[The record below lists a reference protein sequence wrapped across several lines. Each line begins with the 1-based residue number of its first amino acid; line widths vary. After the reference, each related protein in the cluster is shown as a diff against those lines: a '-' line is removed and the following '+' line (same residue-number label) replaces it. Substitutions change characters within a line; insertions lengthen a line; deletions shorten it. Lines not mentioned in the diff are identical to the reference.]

1 MNCKYCGNPLS
12 EGSTFC
18 GKCGQRVVEEEF
30 DSVEAQ
36 YVEPVYETPDQE
48 KKRKKNA
55 TSILVM
61 SIFSLLFLAIA
72 GYVVANGVEVFIEA
86 FQDIEAGIR
95 VDSGDIEGAITF
107 LGLVMPFAIL
117 AIVFAF
123 VTGKRLKNHRKT
135 FGGIKGAASG
145 AKVISVI
152 TRIGSVVNIILH
164 VALIFLL
171 TFAKYGR
178 LIWEL

>member
-1 MNCKYCGNPLS
+1 MNCKYCGNPIS
-12 EGSTFC
+12 KGTTFC

-72 GYVVANGVEVFIEA
+72 GYMVANGVEVFIEA
-86 FQDIEAGIR
+86 LQDIEAGRR
-95 VDSGDIEGAITF
+95 VDSGDIADAITF
-107 LGLVMPFAIL
+107 FLAAETFCKIKPPHSPFFTTPHGFC
-117 AIVFAF
+117 FAE
-123 VTGKRLKNHRKT
+123 KAR
-135 FGGIKGAASG
+135 
-145 AKVISVI
+145 
-152 TRIGSVVNIILH
+152 
-164 VALIFLL
+164 
-171 TFAKYGR
+171 
-178 LIWEL
+178 